1 MASMRP
7 VVLLIRKVFNLDCE
21 NLPFASPALQWRT
34 LVSRYLLF
42 MLFPLRGLRLKARPL
57 FSAIT
62 LMLAAGCQN
71 DPTPIDPS
79 ELSLRALSGD
89 QQLTEMRNKA
99 ALWAASYQ
107 TQQNFRKT
115 NSSSV
120 EVMEEVVVTAS
131 SVASSTASSVTNN
144 QIQGV
149 DEGDIVKRINNQ
161 LIVLRRGRIFTY
173 QSTER

>member
-1 MASMRP
+1 MRP
-7 VVLLIRKVFNLDCE
+7 VILPIRKVFDLHCE
-21 NLPFASPALQWRT
+21 KLPLASPALQRRP

-57 FSAIT
+57 FSAIA

-89 QQLTEMRNKA
+89 QQLTEMRKKA

-107 TQQNFRKT
+107 TQQNSGKT
-115 NSSSV
+115 TSSSV
-120 EVMEEVVVTAS
+120 EVVEEVVVTAS
-131 SVASSTASSVTNN
+131 SVAPSTAS
-144 QIQGV
+144 
-149 DEGDIVKRINNQ
+149 
-161 LIVLRRGRIFTY
+161 
-173 QSTER
+173 